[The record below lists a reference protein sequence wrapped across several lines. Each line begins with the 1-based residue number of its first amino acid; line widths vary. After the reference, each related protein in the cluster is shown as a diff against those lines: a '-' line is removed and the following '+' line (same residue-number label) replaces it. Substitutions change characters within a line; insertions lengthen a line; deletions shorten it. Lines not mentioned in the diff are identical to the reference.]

1 MKVIDYLKEYYGP
14 YEPIFLKDI
23 RIGRKSST
31 AIRKEMSRAVDNG
44 YLIRSRNGVYALKS
58 DEYPTSGVTFE
69 SIVERRFI
77 KDDFG
82 LPGLNLNIYGYYSGY
97 TFLNQLG
104 VSHQVPAVIEIA
116 TNNTSCKREYVI
128 GKRKAIIRKGKIKID
143 RFNYKALQFFDAI
156 NIMSDEEI
164 KKNKDLL
171 KKYIENNLS
180 RADFEKYIGLYKGR
194 VLKLIVDERFI
205 NAFKSIE
212 KKK

>member
-1 MKVIDYLKEYYGP
+1 MKVIDYLKECYCP

-31 AIRKEMSRAVDNG
+31 AIRKELSRAVDSG
-44 YLIRSRNGVYALKS
+44 DLIRSRNGVYALKS

-69 SIVERRFI
+69 SIVERKFI

-82 LPGLNLNIYGYYSGY
+82 FPQLNLNVYGYYSGY

-104 VSHQVPAVIEIA
+104 VSHQVPAVIEIV
-116 TNNTSCKREYVI
+116 TNNTSCKREYII
-128 GKRKAIIRKGKIKID
+128 GKRKAVIRKGRINID

-156 NIMSDEEI
+156 NIMENNEI
-164 KKNKDLL
+164 KENKDLL

-180 RADFEKYIGLYKGR
+180 IDDFEKYIGLYKGR
-194 VLKLIVDERFI
+194 VLKLIVDEGFI
-205 NAFKSIE
+205 DAFKSIE
-212 KKK
+212 KK

>member
-1 MKVIDYLKEYYGP
+1 MKVIDLLKECYCP

-31 AIRKEMSRAVDNG
+31 AIRKELSRAVDSG
-44 YLIRSRNGVYALKS
+44 DLIRSRNGVYALKS

-69 SIVERRFI
+69 SIVERKFI

-82 LPGLNLNIYGYYSGY
+82 FPQLNLNVYGYYSGY

-104 VSHQVPAVIEIA
+104 VSHQVPAVIEIV
-116 TNNTSCKREYVI
+116 TNNTSCKREYII
-128 GKRKAIIRKGKIKID
+128 GKRKAVIRKGRINID

-156 NIMSDEEI
+156 NIMNDNEI
-164 KKNKDLL
+164 KENKDLL

-180 RADFEKYIGLYKGR
+180 GADFERYIIFFPTKVIVKLRKGGL
-194 VLKLIVDERFI
+194 IE
-205 NAFKSIE
+205 AFR
-212 KKK
+212 

>member
-82 LPGLNLNIYGYYSGY
+82 LPGLNLSIYGYYSGY

-143 RFNYKALQFFDAI
+143 RFNYRALQLFDAI
-156 NIMSDEEI
+156 NIMSEEEI

-180 RADFEKYIGLYKGR
+180 RADFERYIIFFPTKVMVKLGKGGLF
-194 VLKLIVDERFI
+194 E
-205 NAFKSIE
+205 AFR
-212 KKK
+212 